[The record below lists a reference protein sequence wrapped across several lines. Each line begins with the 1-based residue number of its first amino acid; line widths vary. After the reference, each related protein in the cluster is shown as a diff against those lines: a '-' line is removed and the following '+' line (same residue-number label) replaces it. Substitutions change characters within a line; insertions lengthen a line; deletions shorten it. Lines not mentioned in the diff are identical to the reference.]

1 VFFAINQI
9 YDFYVKSLSRKPD
22 FVIIKTMSKIM
33 CIKKIFRME
42 VLNTKPLLIADGA
55 HTPASVKRALLC
67 FKN

>member
-1 VFFAINQI
+1 
-9 YDFYVKSLSRKPD
+9 LSRKPD